1 MYIILYIIYVKH
13 LIPAG
18 KSISRRHVDEQRKPE
33 QLKLKDFK
41 LKVQTALAVVF
52 LPKIWQCVKT
62 LYPW

>member
-1 MYIILYIIYVKH
+1 M
-13 LIPAG
+13 
-18 KSISRRHVDEQRKPE
+18 SDEQRKPE